1 MKKNIIFFYT
11 IVLFSF
17 PTFANN
23 VECEYANSNM
33 GYAKSQIT
41 AALQTQDINQAR
53 FYAYKALNALEKS
66 KEQLNI
72 CGCKF
77 AKTSMYENI
86 EVLTLATRSTTLEG
100 TISYLN
106 ESIELTNN
114 TIMVLESHDTHDSV
128 YSNNELSVNTTT
140 STSNTSIKK
149 TPEKG
154 KSLFETIDIS
164 LEKYR
169 LSLNQVVE
177 SVNCKE
183 ATAFATRIYE
193 ECEAQLLKP
202 NITEGSKYYNLRTKE
217 ITQEA
222 LNRIGNCSA
231 AK

>member
-1 MKKNIIFFYT
+1 MKKNFYFFYT

-17 PTFANN
+17 TSFANN

-33 GYAKSQIT
+33 GYAKSQLT

-66 KEQLNI
+66 KEQLKN
-72 CGCKF
+72 CGCKS
-77 AKTSMYENI
+77 AKETLFENI
-86 EVLTLATRSTTLEG
+86 EILTLATRSTTLEG

-106 ESIELTNN
+106 ESIGLTNN
-114 TIMVLESHDTHDSV
+114 TIKVLEAHETNHSA
-128 YSNNELSVNTTT
+128 YSDDELSINTT
-140 STSNTSIKK
+140 STSKTDSTKK
-149 TPEKG
+149 PSKTG
-154 KSLFETIDIS
+154 KTLFETIDSS

-169 LSLNQVVE
+169 ISLNKVVE
-177 SVNCKE
+177 SVDCKE
-183 ATAFATRIYE
+183 ASAFATRIYE

-222 LNRIGNCSA
+222 LKRIGNCSS